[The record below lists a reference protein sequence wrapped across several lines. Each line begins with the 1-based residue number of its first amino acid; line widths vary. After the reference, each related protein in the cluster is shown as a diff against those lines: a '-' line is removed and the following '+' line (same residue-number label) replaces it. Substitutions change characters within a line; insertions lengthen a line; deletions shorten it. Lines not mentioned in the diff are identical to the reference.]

1 MAMLVY
7 QRVPPQKKQNMLRL
21 SPWRPAAK
29 KSAGRPRPKLYL
41 RAVAEKNLA
50 KSITLES
57 LKYLFFDAFFYQQFW
72 GQLVMLVV
80 LSSIRMVFFV
90 FSW

>member
-41 RAVAEKNLA
+41 RAVAEKTWRKVSPLRVSN
-50 KSITLES
+50 T
-57 LKYLFFDAFFYQQFW
+57 FFLMRFFISNSE
-72 GQLVMLVV
+72 V
-80 LSSIRMVFFV
+80 S
-90 FSW
+90 